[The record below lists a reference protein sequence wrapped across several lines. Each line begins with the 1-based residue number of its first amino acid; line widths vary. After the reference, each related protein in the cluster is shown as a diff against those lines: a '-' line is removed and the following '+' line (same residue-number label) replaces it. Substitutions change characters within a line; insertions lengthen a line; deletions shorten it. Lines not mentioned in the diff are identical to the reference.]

1 MWYVP
6 TLYDMLSIV
15 VFVIVN
21 SLSFLVSYF
30 FIMDTPTDAKSAKM
44 QSNILIYG
52 SSQSFIG
59 YVGGFYISKVLYGTV
74 APQRDYAFVKSD
86 EDIMD

>member
-6 TLYDMLSIV
+6 TLHDVLCIV

-21 SLSFLVSYF
+21 AVSFLVSYF

-44 QSNILIYG
+44 QSNILVYG

-59 YVGGFYISKVLYGTV
+59 YVGGFYVAKILYGTV
-74 APQRDYAFVKSD
+74 TQQRDYAFVKSD